1 MAQASSDCTMT
12 HMSIVY
18 SKINDDRDA
27 ALQVCDLLFVALPKD
42 PVLILLGKKK
52 FVELLYPQLVK
63 TTSIT
68 IAIDTISNSIIGF
81 ISFGKYFPFDKII
94 KTSKLSEQATFLL
107 NYIKS
112 WENFKL
118 ISLALLF
125 LLRTRIFR
133 WTFPGNELIWI
144 AVHPNFHR
152 SGLGSE
158 LVLNSGIL
166 DGVSWVKTLKNS
178 AGAIRFYEKFGYR
191 LVRKSQNRVILSRH
205 PANLV

>member
-1 MAQASSDCTMT
+1 VP
-12 HMSIVY
+12 IIY
-18 SKINDDRDA
+18 STVNDDRDT
-27 ALQVCDLLFVALPKD
+27 ALQICELLFVALPKD
-42 PVLILLGKKK
+42 PFLILLGKKK
-52 FVELLYPQLVK
+52 SVELLYSQLVK

-68 IAIDTISNSIIGF
+68 VAIDTISNSIIGF
-81 ISFGKYFPFDKII
+81 ISFGKSFPFEKIV
-94 KTSKLSEQATFLL
+94 KASKPSEKVTFLL

-118 ISLALLF
+118 ISSALFF

-133 WTFPGNELIWI
+133 WNFLGNELIWI

-166 DGVSWVKTLKNS
+166 DDVSWVKTLKS
-178 AGAIRFYEKFGYR
+178 SEGAIKFYEKFGYR
-191 LVRKSQNRVILSRH
+191 VIRKSQNRVILIRH

>member
-1 MAQASSDCTMT
+1 MAQATSDCTMT

-18 SKINDDRDA
+18 SKINDDRNA
-27 ALQVCDLLFVALPKD
+27 VLQICELLFVALPKD

-52 FVELLYPQLVK
+52 SVELLYSQLVK

-68 IAIDTISNSIIGF
+68 VAIDTISNSIIGF
-81 ISFGKYFPFDKII
+81 ISFGKHFPFDKIV
-94 KTSKLSEQATFLL
+94 KTSKSSEKVTFLL

-118 ISLALLF
+118 ISSALLF

-133 WTFPGNELIWI
+133 WNFPGNELIWI

-178 AGAIRFYEKFGYR
+178 EGAIKFYEKFGYR
-191 LVRKSQNRVILSRH
+191 LIHESQNRVILSRD

>member
-1 MAQASSDCTMT
+1 
-12 HMSIVY
+12 MSIIY

-27 ALQVCDLLFVALPKD
+27 ALQICDLLFVALPKD
-42 PVLILLGKKK
+42 PFLILLGKKK
-52 FVELLYPQLVK
+52 SVELIYSQLVN

-68 IAIDTISNSIIGF
+68 VAIDTISNSILGF
-81 ISFGKYFPFDKII
+81 ISFGKSIPFEKIV
-94 KTSKLSEQATFLL
+94 KTSKPSEKVTFLL

-118 ISLALLF
+118 ISSALF
-125 LLRTRIFR
+125 FFIITRIFR
-133 WTFPGNELIWI
+133 WDFPGNELIWI

-166 DGVSWVKTLKNS
+166 DSVSWVKTLKNS
-178 AGAIRFYEKFGYR
+178 EGAIEFYEKFGYR
-191 LVRKSQNRVILSRH
+191 LIRESQNRVIFSRD